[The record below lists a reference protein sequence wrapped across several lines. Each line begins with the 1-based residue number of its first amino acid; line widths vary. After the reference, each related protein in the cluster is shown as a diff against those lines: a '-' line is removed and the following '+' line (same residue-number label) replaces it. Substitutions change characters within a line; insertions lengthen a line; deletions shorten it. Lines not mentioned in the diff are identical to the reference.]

1 MNRRIEMSEI
11 GEYLKSERLKKGYSI
26 EDIQE
31 MTKIRTRYI
40 QAIETGNYDI
50 LPGKFYARA
59 FIKNYAEVLDLNTN
73 DIISELER
81 ELPLEIEYEIPQNPR
96 KNNIIKKPNI
106 MFFNFSHKII
116 IFLFVSIIVFFI
128 YQFIVTNYSKNN
140 ENLTTPS
147 PPEINFN
154 NQLINNENK
163 PTTNTTDDASK
174 TDIIKN
180 VIITK
185 LNSTYTGKT
194 LTDNYVIKNANS
206 INLVISAVKGDCWF
220 ELKDEN
226 NKIIETGIIKKGNK
240 KDWRLTKK
248 AIIKFGAL
256 NNLEVSVNN
265 NKLPSDNLDVKILTF
280 ILE

>member
-1 MNRRIEMSEI
+1 MSGI

-73 DIISELER
+73 DIISKLER
-81 ELPLEIEYEIPQNPR
+81 ELPLEIENGIPQSPR
-96 KNNIIKKPNI
+96 KRNIIKKPNI

-128 YQFIVTNYSKNN
+128 YQFIVTNYNKNN
-140 ENLTTPS
+140 KNLTTPS
-147 PPEINFN
+147 TPEINYN
-154 NQLINNENK
+154 NQLINNENNH
-163 PTTNTTDDASK
+163 TTNTTDNAPK
-174 TDIIKN
+174 TDIIKD
-180 VIITK
+180 VILTK

-194 LTDNYVIKNANS
+194 LTDNYVVKNANS
-206 INLVISAVKGDCWF
+206 INLVVNAVKGDCWF
-220 ELKDEN
+220 ELKAEN
-226 NKIIETGIIKKGNK
+226 NKVIETGIIKKGNK
-240 KDWRLTKK
+240 KDWTLTNK

-280 ILE
+280 ILK

>member
-1 MNRRIEMSEI
+1 MSGI

-73 DIISELER
+73 DIISKLER
-81 ELPLEIEYEIPQNPR
+81 ELPLEIENGIPQSPR
-96 KNNIIKKPNI
+96 KRNIIKKPNI

-128 YQFIVTNYSKNN
+128 YQFMVTNYNKNN
-140 ENLTTPS
+140 KNLTTPS
-147 PPEINFN
+147 TPEINYN
-154 NQLINNENK
+154 NQLINNENNH
-163 PTTNTTDDASK
+163 TTNTTDNAPK
-174 TDIIKN
+174 TDIIKD
-180 VIITK
+180 VILTK

-194 LTDNYVIKNANS
+194 LTDNYVVKNANS
-206 INLVISAVKGDCWF
+206 INLVVNAVKGDCWF
-220 ELKDEN
+220 ELKAEN
-226 NKIIETGIIKKGNK
+226 NKVIETGIIKKGNK
-240 KDWRLTKK
+240 KDWTLTNK

-280 ILE
+280 ILK